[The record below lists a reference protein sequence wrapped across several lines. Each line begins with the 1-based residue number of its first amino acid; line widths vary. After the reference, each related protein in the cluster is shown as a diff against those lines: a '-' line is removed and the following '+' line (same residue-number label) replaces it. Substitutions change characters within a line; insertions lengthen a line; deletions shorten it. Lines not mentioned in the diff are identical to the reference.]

1 MNKVKV
7 LICGREYTLR
17 TEEEPS
23 YVYALARKL
32 EKNIAEIVGVN
43 SNLSVYSASVMIALS
58 TLDEMNHCSGDCDNL
73 RMQLKNYA
81 DEASKAR
88 LERDSALR
96 EIETLKNRLAEFE
109 GKSKK

>member
-1 MNKVKV
+1 MNRVKV
-7 LICGREYTLR
+7 LICGKEYTLL
-17 TEEEPS
+17 TDEEPS

-32 EKNIAEIVGVN
+32 EKNIAELVGVN
-43 SNLSVYSASVMIALS
+43 TNLSVYSASVMIALS
-58 TLDEMNHCSGDCDNL
+58 TLDEMNHCNEDNDNL

-81 DEASKAR
+81 DEASRAR

-96 EIETLKNRLAEFE
+96 EVETLKNRLAETE